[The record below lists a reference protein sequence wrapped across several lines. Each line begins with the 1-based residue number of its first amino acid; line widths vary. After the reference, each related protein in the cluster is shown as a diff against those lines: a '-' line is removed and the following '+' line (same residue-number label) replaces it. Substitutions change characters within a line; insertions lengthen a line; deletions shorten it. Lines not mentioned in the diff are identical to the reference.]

1 MTEHMARRS
10 TLKNGVK
17 IVTKTI
23 PHVRSVSMG
32 IWVNTGARDEARHE
46 NGLSHFIE
54 HMIFKG
60 TKKRTALQIAKEFDA
75 IGGHTNAFTA
85 MENTCYYAKA
95 LDSHLD
101 RMIDILS
108 DIFLNSVFDNGEIEK
123 ERDVIFQE
131 IGLTEDS
138 PEDYIHLLSNEVY
151 WGDTPLGRSIL
162 GTPENILKFDSTA
175 LKKFF
180 RTYYYPERIMVSAAG
195 HLDHDQFLD
204 RVGPFFE
211 SIGHGPDSV
220 AFDRVAPETRSGVTL
235 RNKDL
240 EQVHLCLTTK
250 GISITDPMR
259 YAYSFLNTIT
269 GGNMSSRLFQ
279 EVREKAGLAY
289 SVYSFITSYV
299 DTGMMGVYTAVKPDK
314 ALESLEIILKEL
326 KKIVD
331 CGLDA
336 GEIADAA
343 EHTKGGFLLS
353 SESVD
358 NQMVR
363 LAQNEM
369 HFGRDLSVAET
380 IENIDAVTMD
390 DVVGLARELFVFDKM
405 ALTLLGPAENK
416 TAFEKLLMVS

>member
-1 MTEHMARRS
+1 MNESIAQRT

-32 IWVNTGARDEARHE
+32 IWVNTGARDEARCE

-60 TKKRTALQIAKEFDA
+60 TKNRTALEIAKEFDA

-95 LDSHLD
+95 LDTHLD
-101 RMIDILS
+101 RMADTLS
-108 DIFLNSVFDNGEIEK
+108 DIFLNSLFDEHEIDK

-131 IGLTEDS
+131 IGLTEDN
-138 PEDYIHLLSNEVY
+138 PEDYIHLLSNQVY

-162 GTPENILKFDSTA
+162 GTPENILKFNGVA

-180 RTYYYPERIMVSAAG
+180 RAYYYPERIIVSAAG
-195 HLDHDQFLD
+195 HLDHDRFLD

-211 SIGHGPDSV
+211 SIAPADDLSTSE
-220 AFDRVAPETRSGVTL
+220 RVVPETRPGVTL
-235 RNKDL
+235 RSKDL
-240 EQVHLCLTTK
+240 EQVHICLTTS
-250 GISITDPMR
+250 GLSITDPMR

-289 SVYSFITSYV
+289 SIYSFITSYV
-299 DTGMMGVYTAVKPDK
+299 DTGMMGVYTAVKPER
-314 ALESLEIILKEL
+314 AVESVEIILKEL
-326 KKIVD
+326 KKIAD
-331 CGLDA
+331 RGLDA

-343 EHTKGGFLLS
+343 QHTKGGFLLA

-369 HFGRDLSVAET
+369 HFGRDILMHET
-380 IENIDAVTMD
+380 IENIDSVVMD
-390 DVVGLARELFVFDKM
+390 DVVGLARELFMFDKM

-416 TAFEKLLMVS
+416 TEFERLLSV